1 MEHQDGPDRRF
12 AAALRLTAE
21 LGAARIAGFVP
32 EAERAPLLDCCQR
45 LAYEPQP
52 EVVGLVRQEMELCA
66 LRPEDLEGR
75 GLAPLRSLLERYL
88 AAVRR
93 TAAEPGFRWLAGL
106 APNEVYVQRYRA
118 GSAGITSHRDR
129 KTFVRLIGIVSLG
142 APVTFQTSLQRE
154 GPPLTRFPVESGDLV
169 LLRGHGFGKRPDRRP
184 FHAVSGPESGVRYSV
199 TFRMNRKA
207 PRAAL
212 P

>member
-1 MEHQDGPDRRF
+1 MEHLDSPDRRF
-12 AAALRLTAE
+12 AAALRVTAE
-21 LGAARIAGFVP
+21 LGAARIEGFVP
-32 EAERAPLLDCCQR
+32 EAERAALLACCERFMYQ
-45 LAYEPQP
+45 PQP
-52 EVVGLVRQEMELCA
+52 EVVGQVRQEMALCV
-66 LRPEDLEGR
+66 LRPEDLRGR
-75 GLAPLRSLLERYL
+75 GLAPLRALLERYL

-106 APNEVYVQRYRA
+106 APNEVYVQRYGA

-142 APVTFQTSLQRE
+142 APAEFQTSLQRG
-154 GPPLTRFPVESGDLV
+154 GPPLARFPVESGDLV

-199 TFRMNRKA
+199 TFRMNREA
-207 PRAAL
+207 PPAAL